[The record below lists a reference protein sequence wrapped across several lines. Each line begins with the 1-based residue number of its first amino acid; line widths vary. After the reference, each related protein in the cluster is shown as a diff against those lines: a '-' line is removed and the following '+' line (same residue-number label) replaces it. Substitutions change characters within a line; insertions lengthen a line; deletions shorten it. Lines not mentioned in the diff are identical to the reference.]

1 MQEQLKN
8 FWNKAKKAWQNT
20 SKAVKKWLVIGL
32 IGALVVAAVILV
44 INLLAPYETLFTGLS
59 QTDMT
64 NVVTYLN
71 DNGVTDYRID
81 GNDTVLVRSNEVAQL
96 KADLLM
102 QGYPASGFGYS
113 TYLDNVSAL
122 TTESERNTL
131 KLYGLQDEMEAVIR
145 CFDFVEDAQVIIN
158 PGEDNTYVLDS
169 SNVIEASASVM
180 VTMSGGQS
188 LSQAQVEAIS
198 NLVSRAV
205 QGLHIDN
212 ISITDTSGNSYS
224 TSENGITGTQDAATL
239 KLELEREVN
248 NTLRS
253 NILFVLEPLFGADNI
268 RISVNS
274 TVDVERSVTE
284 SVNYTLEDWAQDGST
299 GGENII
305 GSRVYDQEILRAP
318 DETEGGA
325 AGTTTNADINTYVEE
340 AATDENLEHLINY
353 GEDDYLV
360 DTQSTQSESLGGTV
374 SDVMVSITLNS
385 NATGGMNEIEL
396 YDLVARAAGI
406 DAEVQQ
412 DKIDIMIAPFY
423 DDGTSAISAVTQ
435 LPDYIIYILIGLGA
449 FVILLIIL
457 MIILSA
463 KRRKKRKKQE
473 AEEKALEAQRV
484 AEAQALGIS
493 PAAVAAGISSSEIT
507 DQIVDIMDIRSDRS
521 VELRKTVRNFAQQNP
536 EIAAQMVKNW
546 LKEGEESNG

>member
-8 FWNKAKKAWQNT
+8 FWSKAKKAWQGT
-20 SKAVKKWLVIGL
+20 SKTVKKWLTVGL
-32 IGALVVAAVILV
+32 VGALIVAAVILV
-44 INLLAPYETLFTGLS
+44 FNMLAPYSTLFTGLS

-71 DNGVTDYRID
+71 DNGVTDYRIE
-81 GNDTVLVRSNEVAQL
+81 GNDTVLVRSAQVAQL

-102 QGYPASGFGYS
+102 QGYPSSGFGYS

-145 CFDFVEDAQVIIN
+145 CFDFVEDAQVLIN
-158 PGEDNTYVLDS
+158 PGEDNAYVLDS
-169 SNVIEASASVM
+169 GNVIEASASVM
-180 VTMSGGQS
+180 VTMSGGQM
-188 LSQAQVEAIS
+188 LSEDQVMAIS

-205 QGLHIDN
+205 QGLNIDN

-224 TSENGITGTQDAATL
+224 TSTNGISGTQDAATL

-274 TVDVERSVTE
+274 TVDVERSITE

-299 GGENII
+299 GGEGII
-305 GSRVYDQEILRAP
+305 GSRVFDQEILR
-318 DETEGGA
+318 DTENAQGGA

-340 AATDENLEHLINY
+340 ATTDENLEHLVNY
-353 GEDDYLV
+353 GEEDFLV
-360 DTQSTQSESLGGTV
+360 DTESTQSESLGGTV
-374 SDVMVSITLNS
+374 TDVMVSITLNS
-385 NATGGMNEIEL
+385 SATGGMNEMEL

-406 DAEVQQ
+406 DTEVQQ

-423 DDGTSAISAVTQ
+423 DDGISAIPGVSQ
-435 LPDYIIYILIGLGA
+435 LPDYLIYILMGLGA
-449 FVILLIIL
+449 FVIILIIL

-463 KRRKKRKKQE
+463 GRRKKRKKQE
-473 AEEKALEAQRV
+473 AAVKEALKQAGAQTP
-484 AEAQALGIS
+484 GGN
-493 PAAVAAGISSSEIT
+493 AAAIAGITSADIN

-521 VELRKTVRNFAQQNP
+521 VELRKTVREFAQQNP

-546 LKEGEESNG
+546 LKEGDDGNG